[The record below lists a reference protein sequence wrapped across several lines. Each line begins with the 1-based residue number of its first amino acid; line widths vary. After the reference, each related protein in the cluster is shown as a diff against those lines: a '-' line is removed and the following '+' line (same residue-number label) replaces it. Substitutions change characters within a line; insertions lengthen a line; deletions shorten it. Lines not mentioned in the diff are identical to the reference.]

1 MLLYDLF
8 PLPDEILHAGN
19 AVSGSMVVQDAALSN
34 PCLARVC
41 YMIFLSAVGGPAYR
55 MAYHCPCD

>member
-41 YMIFLSAVGGPAYR
+41 YMIYNGYS
-55 MAYHCPCD
+55 